1 MTEEAHPD
9 PARKPRRLR
18 YQKQPEPGSVG
29 TLIGVT
35 LTLTLGTG
43 VVLVLLSGALT
54 PSQGARASTRLQ
66 WAERRAEIDRAVEQ
80 AQAEGKLHP

>member
-1 MTEEAHPD
+1 MTDERHPE
-9 PARKPRRLR
+9 PVPKPRRVR

-35 LTLTLGTG
+35 ITLTLGTG

-54 PSQGARASTRLQ
+54 PSHGARASTRLQ

-80 AQAEGKLHP
+80 AKTEGKLRP